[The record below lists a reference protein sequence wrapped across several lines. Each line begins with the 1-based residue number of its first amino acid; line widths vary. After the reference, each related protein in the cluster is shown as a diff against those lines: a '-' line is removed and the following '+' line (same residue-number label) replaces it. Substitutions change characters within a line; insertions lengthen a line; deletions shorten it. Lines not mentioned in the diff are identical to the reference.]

1 MSCLPYGSEV
11 GIYKKGAGY
20 VTGSFLASFMEGT
33 IMDNTYFSKGRLLVV
48 CCATIISLFLTGI
61 PFSLF
66 AAITGE
72 CSNCHTMH
80 NSQDA
85 AVMADYGADGMP
97 WKGSGPY
104 NALTRG
110 DCLGC
115 HGIGTSKIVT
125 IGTSEVPQVYHTDAT
140 GDLAGGNFAYILGT
154 KGSGASDAKG
164 HNVVEIGKPESIL
177 TRPPGHHSPDNI
189 GVNITCSG
197 VKGCHGKRDSGEIL
211 KGAHHKN
218 VDGKL
223 DTADQAYNSY
233 RFLFGV
239 KGFENTTGSYKWQN
253 FDKDNHNEYFG
264 AITPITFG
272 GNCTV
277 CHTAQGVQPTN
288 HTISGF
294 CGTCHREFHTVEG
307 IGGDISTPFKRH
319 PTDVVLPASGEYVNY
334 NGVGNQYSVEAP
346 VARTT
351 VPNSIGNTVTPGTDA
366 VMCLSCHM
374 AHASNYP
381 DMLRWD
387 YSTIQLGGSGG
398 CLICHTSK

>member
-1 MSCLPYGSEV
+1 
-11 GIYKKGAGY
+11 
-20 VTGSFLASFMEGT
+20 
-33 IMDNTYFSKGRLLVV
+33 MDNNYFKKKRSLTSFSVVITSLLL
-48 CCATIISLFLTGI
+48 IGI
-61 PFSLF
+61 PFPLF

-72 CSNCHTMH
+72 CANCHTMH

-85 AVMADYGADGMP
+85 AVMADYGEAGQP

-104 NALTRG
+104 DSLTRG

-125 IGTSEVPQVYHTDAT
+125 IGTSEVPQVYHTAAGD
-140 GDLAGGNFAYILGT
+140 DLAGGNFAYILGT

-164 HNVVEIGKPESIL
+164 HNVIDIGDSEDTL
-177 TRPPGHHSPDNI
+177 TQPPGHHAGTNL

-197 VKGCHGKRDSGEIL
+197 ILGCHGKRASGQIL
-211 KGAHHKN
+211 KGVHHQN
-218 VDGKL
+218 ADGKL
-223 DTADQAYNSY
+223 DTADQVYNSY
-233 RFLFGV
+233 RFLYGV
-239 KGFENTTGSYKWQN
+239 KGFENTSGSYKWQN
-253 FDKDNHNEYFG
+253 YDKDNHNEYFG
-264 AITPITFG
+264 ANTPMSYG
-272 GNCTV
+272 GVCGI
-277 CHTAQGVQPTN
+277 CHTPQGIQPTN

-294 CGTCHREFHTVEG
+294 CGTCHREFHTLQG
-307 IGGDISTPFKRH
+307 IGGDTSTPFDRH
-319 PTDVVLPASGEYVNY
+319 PTDIILPASGEYASY
-334 NGVGNQYSVEAP
+334 NGVGNYYSVQAP

-351 VPNSIGNTVTPGTDA
+351 APNSISNTVIPGTDA

-387 YSTIQLGGSGG
+387 YSTIELGGSGG

>member
-1 MSCLPYGSEV
+1 
-11 GIYKKGAGY
+11 
-20 VTGSFLASFMEGT
+20 MEDKYFNDKRILIFCSAV
-33 IMDNTYFSKGRLLVV
+33 IM
-48 CCATIISLFLTGI
+48 SLFLTGI

-72 CSNCHTMH
+72 CANCHTMH

-85 AVMADYGADGMP
+85 SVMADYGASGKP
-97 WKGSGPY
+97 WKGSGP
-104 NALTRG
+104 NDALTRG

-115 HGIGTSKIVT
+115 HGIGTSKVVT
-125 IGTSEVPQVYHTDAT
+125 LGTSEIPQVYHTDAT

-164 HNVVEIGKPESIL
+164 HNIVEIGDAESTL
-177 TRPPGHHSPDNI
+177 SEPPGHHSPSSI
-189 GVNITCSG
+189 RVNITCSG
-197 VKGCHGKRDSGEIL
+197 ITGCHGKRASGEIL
-211 KGAHHKN
+211 KGVHHKN
-218 VDGKL
+218 VDGAL
-223 DTADQAYNSY
+223 DTSDQVYNSY
-233 RFLFGV
+233 RFLYGV

-264 AITPITFG
+264 ATTPMSYTGCNI
-272 GNCTV
+272 
-277 CHTAQGVQPTN
+277 CHTPQGIQPTN

-307 IGGDISTPFKRH
+307 IGGDTSTPFQRH
-319 PTDVVLPASGEYVNY
+319 PTDVILPGSGEYASY
-334 NGVGNQYSVEAP
+334 NGVGNQYSVQAP
-346 VARTT
+346 VARTANPIISISDT
-351 VPNSIGNTVTPGTDA
+351 VIPGTDV

-387 YSTIQLGGSGG
+387 YSAIELGGSGG